1 MVIFA
6 LILAG
11 LVLSAVSVA
20 LFSIWGLPVVL
31 LSVLAVAGYLAAAR
45 KEGSDVGTMERA
57 KVKEPTGMPRSAS
70 GGTET
75 ANERQGQI

>member
-1 MVIFA
+1 MLVFA

-20 LFSIWGLPVVL
+20 FFSIWGLPVVL
-31 LSVLAVAGYLAAAR
+31 LTVLAIAGYLAAAR
-45 KEGSDVGTMERA
+45 KEGSSVATIERA

-70 GGTET
+70 GGSQT
-75 ANERQGQI
+75 ANERQGQV

>member
-1 MVIFA
+1 MVLFA

-31 LSVLAVAGYLAAAR
+31 LTVLVIAGYFAAAR
-45 KEGSDVGTMERA
+45 KEGSSVATIERA
-57 KVKEPTGMPRSAS
+57 KVKEPSGMPRSAS
-70 GGTET
+70 GGAQT
-75 ANERQGQI
+75 ANERQGQV

>member
-20 LFSIWGLPVVL
+20 LFSVWGLPVVL
-31 LSVLAVAGYLAAAR
+31 LSVLAVAGYLAVAR
-45 KEGSDVGTMERA
+45 KDGTSVGTMERA
-57 KVKEPTGMPRSAS
+57 KAPEPTGMPRAAA
-70 GGTET
+70 GGAET
-75 ANERQGQI
+75 ANERQGQV

>member
-6 LILAG
+6 LLLAG

-31 LSVLAVAGYLAAAR
+31 LTVLAIAGYLAAAR
-45 KEGSDVGTMERA
+45 KDGSSVATIQRA
-57 KVKEPTGMPRSAS
+57 KVKEPSGMSRASS

-75 ANERQGQI
+75 ANERQGQV